1 MADDT
6 AIAFRD
12 EKVAAPP
19 MAAHVRVRHGLRKTK
34 NWVQLFKFC
43 LVGSTGY
50 AINLAVF
57 TLLAVVLD
65 VHHIAAA
72 TVAFLVALAN
82 NFWWNRHWTFKA
94 GDGHAGFQAA
104 RFFVVSVL
112 AFLFSLAMLELLIS
126 GLGVPKV
133 LAQAIS
139 IAAATPLNFLGN
151 KMWSFGQGR

>member
-6 AIAFRD
+6 AIAFRED
-12 EKVAAPP
+12 TVAAPP
-19 MAAHVRVRHGLRKTK
+19 PRAHVRIGAGLRKTH
-34 NWVQLFKFC
+34 NWVQLGKFC
-43 LVGSTGY
+43 LVGGTGY
-50 AINLAVF
+50 ALNLAVF

-72 TVAFLVALAN
+72 TAAFLVALTN

-94 GDGHAGFQAA
+94 RDGHAGFQAM

>member
-6 AIAFRD
+6 VIAFRED
-12 EKVAAPP
+12 TVAAPP
-19 MAAHVRVRHGLRKTK
+19 PRAHVRIGAGLRKTH
-34 NWVQLFKFC
+34 NWVQLGKFC
-43 LVGSTGY
+43 LVGGTGY
-50 AINLAVF
+50 ALNLAVF

-72 TVAFLVALAN
+72 TAAFLVALTN

-94 GDGHAGFQAA
+94 RDGHAGFQAM